1 MRDILVVG
9 GGPIG
14 SRVAFRL
21 AGMGYEVAVLEQKER
36 LGGGVCCAG
45 IISPE
50 CLSAFATDD
59 GVVLR
64 RVNSA
69 RIFSPSGR
77 MIRLWRGEEQ
87 ACIIDRAAFD
97 LSMAERAIDAG
108 AEYLFNSSVRGIKV
122 KDDRVIA
129 EVARNGTGL
138 EFEARLVVVANGF
151 GSRLPAVLGLGK
163 AGDCVVGA
171 QAEVATANVDE
182 IEVYM
187 GREVAPG
194 FFGWLVPTTPKR
206 ALAGL
211 LSRRRADFYM
221 RKLISS
227 LREQGKVISDEVE
240 PNYRGITLKPP
251 RRTYGKRAIVV
262 GDAAGQV
269 KPTTG
274 GGIYFGLL
282 SADIAANH
290 LRRALEDDDLSPGRL
305 AGYER
310 EWRKILGQEL
320 KICYWAR
327 RFYEKLSDKKID
339 RIFDV
344 IKADG
349 IDEALLKA
357 DGLSFDWHGRAIV
370 KLAGQ
375 RAMSRIFRMIGLPS
389 WVSAE

>member
-1 MRDILVVG
+1 MQDVLVVG
-9 GGPIG
+9 GGSIG
-14 SRVAFRL
+14 SYVAFRL
-21 AGMGYEVAVLEQKER
+21 AGMGYGVAVLEQKEKM
-36 LGGGVCCAG
+36 GGRVCCAG

-50 CLSAFATDD
+50 CLSAFGIDD
-59 GVVLR
+59 SVVLR

-77 MIRLWRGEEQ
+77 LIRLWRGEDQ

-97 LSMAERAIDAG
+97 LS
-108 AEYLFNSSVRGIKV
+108 SPVRGITV
-122 KDDRVIA
+122 KDDRVVA

-138 EFEARLVVVANGF
+138 EFEARTVVIASGF
-151 GSRLPAVLGLGK
+151 GSRLPSVLGLGK

-171 QAEVATANVDE
+171 QAEVTTANVDE

-194 FFGWLVPTTPKR
+194 FFGWLVPTTQKR
-206 ALAGL
+206 ALVGL

-227 LREQGKVISDEVE
+227 LREKGKVISDEVK
-240 PNYRGITLKPP
+240 PGYRGVTLKQPK
-251 RRTYGKRAIVV
+251 RTYGRRVIVA

-274 GGIYFGLL
+274 GGIYLGLL
-282 SADIAANH
+282 SAEIAAKH
-290 LRRALEDDDLSPGRL
+290 LKQALEDDDLSPGRL

-310 EWRKILGQEL
+310 EWKKKLGQEL

-339 RIFDV
+339 QIFD
-344 IKADG
+344 IITANG

-357 DGLSFDWHGRAIV
+357 DSLSFDWHGRAII
-370 KLAGQ
+370 KLARQ
-375 RAMSRIFRMIGLPS
+375 KAMSRFFNIIRLPS
-389 WVSAE
+389 WIGAE

>member
-1 MRDILVVG
+1 LRDILVVG

-14 SRVAFRL
+14 SYVAFRL
-21 AGMGYEVAVLEQKER
+21 AGMGYGVAVLEQKEKM
-36 LGGGVCCAG
+36 GGRVCCTG

-50 CLSAFATDD
+50 CLSAFGIDD
-59 GVVLR
+59 SVVLR

-77 MIRLWRGEEQ
+77 LTRLWRGEEQ

-108 AEYLFNSSVRGIKV
+108 AEYHFSSPVRSITV
-122 KDDRVIA
+122 KDDRVVT
-129 EVARNGTGL
+129 EVAQNGTGL
-138 EFEARLVVVANGF
+138 EFEARAVVIASGF
-151 GSRLPAVLGLGK
+151 GSRLPGILGLGK

-171 QAEVATANVDE
+171 QAEVATASVDE

-194 FFGWLVPTTPKR
+194 FFGWLVPTTQKK
-206 ALAGL
+206 ALVGL

-240 PNYRGITLKPP
+240 PGYRGITLSPP
-251 RRTYGKRAIVV
+251 KRTYGGRVIVV

-274 GGIYFGLL
+274 GGIYLGLL
-282 SADIAANH
+282 SAEIAAKH
-290 LRRALEDDDLSPGRL
+290 LKQALEDDDLSPGRL

-310 EWRKILGQEL
+310 EWKKKLGQEL

-339 RIFDV
+339 QIFD
-344 IKADG
+344 IITANG

-357 DGLSFDWHGRAIV
+357 DSLSFDWHGRAIV
-370 KLAGQ
+370 KLARQ
-375 RAMSRIFRMIGLPS
+375 KVMSRFFNIIRLPS
-389 WVSAE
+389 WIGAE